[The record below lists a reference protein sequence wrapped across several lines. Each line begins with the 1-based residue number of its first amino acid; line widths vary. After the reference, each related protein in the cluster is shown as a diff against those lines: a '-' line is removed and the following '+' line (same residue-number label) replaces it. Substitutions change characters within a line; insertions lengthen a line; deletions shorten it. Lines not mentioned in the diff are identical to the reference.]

1 LICYKAIEQ
10 IAFKVSDLLR
20 SLFSVR
26 MQAMTVRIGN
36 GAARRFPP
44 FAKVQRRLRLPQP
57 AHRQVSAL
65 PVSRSAILV
74 DVSDHIY
81 RQFVHELLSLSA
93 LHGAIRDG
101 IASRVDLGGIQH
113 TILQSVRHLG
123 QEGPV
128 AVRDV
133 AHHLGLSGAFIT
145 IETAKLQDRGLLE
158 KRQSTADRRKVL
170 LILTKKAHALF
181 ERVAPIQ
188 RSIGDVQ
195 FGCLSA
201 RQFRQLAPTITQLL
215 QTSRDALLLL
225 PHLERNGGKKKTVR
239 RRQARTKAKR
249 R

>member
-1 LICYKAIEQ
+1 MHGMT
-10 IAFKVSDLLR
+10 LR
-20 SLFSVR
+20 L
-26 MQAMTVRIGN
+26 GN
-36 GAARRFPP
+36 GVLPP
-44 FAKVQRRLRLPQP
+44 VSHLSPPPRQSNQDTSPLTVSRPELLVDGSDHAYRRL
-57 AHRQVSAL
+57 
-65 PVSRSAILV
+65 
-74 DVSDHIY
+74 
-81 RQFVHELLSLSA
+81 VHELLSLSA

-101 IASRVDLGGIQH
+101 IAAHVNFGGIQH
-113 TILQSVRHLG
+113 TILQSIRHLS

-145 IETAKLQDRGLLE
+145 IETAKLQERCFLE
-158 KRQSTADRRKVL
+158 KKQSTTDRRKVL

-201 RQFRQLAPTITQLL
+201 RQFRQLAPIVTQLV

-225 PHLERNGGKKKTVR
+225 PYVGTGGQKKKAGR
-239 RRQARTKAKR
+239 SRTRTKSKAKR

>member
-1 LICYKAIEQ
+1 MPL
-10 IAFKVSDLLR
+10 
-20 SLFSVR
+20 
-26 MQAMTVRIGN
+26 
-36 GAARRFPP
+36 P
-44 FAKVQRRLRLPQP
+44 QRRETHKRP
-57 AHRQVSAL
+57 APL
-65 PVSRSAILV
+65 TVSRPELLIGG
-74 DVSDHIY
+74 SDHVY

-101 IASRVDLGGIQH
+101 IAARVGLGGIQH
-113 TILQSVRHLG
+113 TILQSIRHLNE
-123 QEGPV
+123 EGPV

-145 IETAKLQDRGLLE
+145 IETAKLQDRGFLE
-158 KRQSTADRRKVL
+158 KKQSTTDRRKVL

-195 FGCLSA
+195 FGCLGA
-201 RQFRQLAPTITQLL
+201 KQFRQLAPIVTQLL

-225 PHLERNGGKKKTVR
+225 PYLGTGGGKKKAGTS
-239 RRQARTKAKR
+239 RTRAKSKTKR

>member
-1 LICYKAIEQ
+1 MHGMT
-10 IAFKVSDLLR
+10 LR
-20 SLFSVR
+20 L
-26 MQAMTVRIGN
+26 GN
-36 GAARRFPP
+36 GATPHVSHLSPPPRRSNQHASPLTVSRP
-44 FAKVQRRLRLPQP
+44 ELLVDGSDHVYRRL
-57 AHRQVSAL
+57 
-65 PVSRSAILV
+65 
-74 DVSDHIY
+74 
-81 RQFVHELLSLSA
+81 VHELLSLSA

-101 IASRVDLGGIQH
+101 IAAHVNFGGIQH
-113 TILQSVRHLG
+113 TILQSIRHLS

-145 IETAKLQDRGLLE
+145 IETAKLQDRGFLE
-158 KRQSTADRRKVL
+158 KKQSTTDRRKVL

-201 RQFRQLAPTITQLL
+201 KQFRQLAPTITKLL

-225 PHLERNGGKKKTVR
+225 PHLEGNGSRKKPAR
-239 RRQARTKAKR
+239 RKRTREKARHR
-249 R
+249 